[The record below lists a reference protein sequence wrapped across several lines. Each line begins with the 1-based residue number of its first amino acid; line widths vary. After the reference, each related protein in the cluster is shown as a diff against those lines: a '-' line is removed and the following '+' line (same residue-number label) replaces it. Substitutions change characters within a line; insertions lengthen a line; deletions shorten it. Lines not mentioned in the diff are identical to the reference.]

1 MDLIKTVKDSRLLR
15 LLWQRE
21 DRRVSLVPTMGA
33 LHAGHLSLIRRA
45 KEMSDR
51 VVVSVFV
58 NPTQFGP
65 NEDYRRYPRSLDHDL
80 NLLEKHLV
88 DAVFVPEVSEIY
100 PSGYST
106 YVTVDGLSQKLCGK
120 SRPIHFR
127 GVTTVVCK
135 LLTIWSP
142 HLALFGWKDAQ
153 QCIVIRR
160 MVEDLCLPV
169 EIVACPIVRESDGL
183 ALSSRNAYLSPEERN
198 AATQLYRSL
207 QWAKEEVTRGESSA
221 KILLQGV
228 EARLLA
234 EPLIKLDYAEI
245 VDIRDLRSLEVITA
259 DAMLALAAYV
269 GNTRLIDNTLL
280 QADMPIS
287 TTRS

>member
-1 MDLIKTVKDSRLLR
+1 
-15 LLWQRE
+15 
-21 DRRVSLVPTMGA
+21 MGA

-45 KEMSDR
+45 REISDR
-51 VVVSVFV
+51 VVVSLFV

-65 NEDYRRYPRSLDHDL
+65 NEDFNRYPRSLDNDL
-80 NLLEKHLV
+80 NLLQKQLV

-106 YVTVDGLSQKLCGK
+106 YVTVEGLSQKLCGK

-135 LLTIWSP
+135 LLTIWRP

-160 MVEDLCLPV
+160 LVEDLCLPV
-169 EIVACPIVRESDGL
+169 KIVPCPIVRESDGL
-183 ALSSRNAYLSPEERN
+183 AMSSRNLYLNREERI
-198 AATQLYRSL
+198 AATQLYHSL
-207 QWAKEEVTRGESSA
+207 QWAKQEVDRGETSSA
-221 KILLQGV
+221 VLLRGV
-228 EARLLA
+228 NSRLLA
-234 EPLIKLDYAEI
+234 EPLLRLDYAEI
-245 VDIRDLRSLEVITA
+245 VDIRDLSPLEVITSN
-259 DAMLALAAYV
+259 AMLALAAYL

-280 QADMPIS
+280 IRELPLSETEGGPSDS
-287 TTRS
+287 